1 MALPKQKFR
10 ELVFQIL
17 FSSHFLKDGEEN
29 DLGFYM
35 QQLKTTRKNVEDA
48 FLRVTKIVEQKPKL
62 DEEISKLSTSYD
74 VDRIQSVE
82 MNVLRLCAYE
92 LLFEKETPYKI
103 IISEGIRLAKK
114 FSTKESLTFI
124 NAILD
129 QLYKNNQDLAYT
141 A

>member
-17 FSSHFLKDGEEN
+17 FSNHFLKEKVEE

-35 QQLKTTRKNVEDA
+35 EQLKTTRKNVEEA
-48 FLRVTKIVEQKPKL
+48 YAVVSKVVELKPKL
-62 DEEISKLSTSYD
+62 DEEIAKLSTSYE

-82 MNVLRLCAYE
+82 MNILRLCVYE
-92 LLFEKETPYKI
+92 LVFEKEVPPEILIT
-103 IISEGIRLAKK
+103 EGIRLAKK

-129 QLYKNNQDLAYT
+129 RLYKNNQDHVYNA
-141 A
+141 